1 MLLNPIKQVNLKCSP
16 KQRCVRNN
24 KQTVCKQTG
33 GTFKPVDKHLTQK
46 PPQIYKCCYNC
57 LFQICSI
64 PKWWNYIY
72 SIACEKKKMLV
83 AVHTSTINTVQRE
96 PEILTNSEKIKGFV
110 CWMYQCLIKFLTKVH
125 VYCLSEFSIN
135 HKALNKRY

>member
-1 MLLNPIKQVNLKCSP
+1 MLLNPIKQVNLKCSS
-16 KQRCVRNN
+16 KQCGVLEITN
-24 KQTVCKQTG
+24 KLCANKL

-72 SIACEKKKMLV
+72 SIACEKKRCLLQFIHQQLILYRESQRSWPTLKKLKV
-83 AVHTSTINTVQRE
+83 LYVECINALSNFSQKYMFIVFLNF
-96 PEILTNSEKIKGFV
+96 PLIIK
-110 CWMYQCLIKFLTKVH
+110 L
-125 VYCLSEFSIN
+125 
-135 HKALNKRY
+135 

>member
-1 MLLNPIKQVNLKCSP
+1 MTCTLGTAMLGNSHLMNVIKSNQTGSLKVFT
-16 KQRCVRNN
+16 KTMWCVRNN

-72 SIACEKKKMLV
+72 SIACEKKRCLLQFIHQQLILYRESQRSWPTLKKLKV
-83 AVHTSTINTVQRE
+83 LYVECINA
-96 PEILTNSEKIKGFV
+96 
-110 CWMYQCLIKFLTKVH
+110 
-125 VYCLSEFSIN
+125 LSNF
-135 HKALNKRY
+135 